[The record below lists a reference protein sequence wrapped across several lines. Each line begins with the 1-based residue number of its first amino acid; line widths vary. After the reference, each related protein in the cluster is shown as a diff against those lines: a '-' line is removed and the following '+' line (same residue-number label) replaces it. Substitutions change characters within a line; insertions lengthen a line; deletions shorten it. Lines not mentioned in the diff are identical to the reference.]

1 LRNNLKSIISTRKG
15 AIHKEVKLL
24 SVPEG
29 KRTESKLA
37 FHTQAIEL
45 ANYTTTICNNNK
57 IFPKRDRWMIASKIV
72 NASITILTSV
82 VKANGIFV
90 SNKESYK
97 KRREYQELAR
107 DSTLELLALIDL
119 SYNKYHIESRK
130 IEYWTRLV
138 YDERKLILKW
148 MKSDKDR
155 FKNLK

>member
-1 LRNNLKSIISTRKG
+1 M
-15 AIHKEVKLL
+15 

-45 ANYTTTICNNNK
+45 AKYTTTICNNNK

-107 DSTLELLALIDL
+107 DSTLELLALMDL
-119 SYNKYHIESRK
+119 AYAKYPISSKRIEH
-130 IEYWTRLV
+130 WTRLV
-138 YDERKLILKW
+138 HEERNLILKW

>member
-1 LRNNLKSIISTRKG
+1 
-15 AIHKEVKLL
+15 L

-45 ANYTTTICNNNK
+45 AKYTTTICNNNK
-57 IFPKRDRWMIASKIV
+57 IFPKRDRWMIANRIV
-72 NASITILTSV
+72 DASITILTSV

-90 SNKESYK
+90 TTK
-97 KRREYQELAR
+97 KDYEDRREYQELAR
-107 DSTLELLALIDL
+107 DSTLELLALMDL
-119 SYNKYHIESRK
+119 AYAKYPIESRK
-130 IEYWTRLV
+130 IEHWTRLV
-138 YDERKLILKW
+138 HDERKLILKW

>member
-1 LRNNLKSIISTRKG
+1 M
-15 AIHKEVKLL
+15 

-45 ANYTTTICNNNK
+45 LKYTTTICNNND
-57 IFPKRDRWMIASKIV
+57 IFPKRDRWMISSKIV
-72 NASITILTSV
+72 DASITILTSV

-90 SNKESYK
+90 SNKKAYES
-97 KRREYQELAR
+97 RREYQELAR
-107 DSTLELLALIDL
+107 DSTLELLALIDF

-138 YDERKLILKW
+138 YDERKLILRW